1 MNTVKGVT
9 GFQEKSVIAR
19 AQAGERQAFDEL
31 VNHYHMRMFRTAMR
45 ILGNESEA
53 EDAVQQAFLGAY
65 QNLGRFRGDSAFS
78 TWMTRITMNE
88 ALGIVRKRRKNVV
101 ELNETL
107 GHDTETPGGVFAS
120 SDATPE
126 ETILRDE
133 RARLV
138 HESMRLVKPSYV
150 LVMKLR
156 VLEDLSVEEISGRLK
171 MPVNTVKVH
180 LYRARQSM
188 KTYLEPRLAQ
198 TAA

>member
-1 MNTVKGVT
+1 MNTVKGAT

-53 EDAVQQAFLGAY
+53 EDAVQQAFLSAY
-65 QNLGRFRGDSAFS
+65 QNLDRFRGDSAFS

-107 GHDTETPGGVFAS
+107 GNDTDAPVTVLAAQ
-120 SDATPE
+120 DATPE
-126 ETILRDE
+126 ESLLRNE

-138 HESMRLVKPSYV
+138 HESMRVVKPSYV
-150 LVMKLR
+150 MVIKMR
-156 VLEDLSVEEISGRLK
+156 VIEDLSVEEIAGRLK

-198 TAA
+198 MAA